1 MYPRPPLRLANP
13 RVQQK
18 QVGTSKKNDEPK
30 CAVPIPPNPIE
41 RQPNGTKPPTT
52 NIGIQRFQ
60 ANDNEKKSSNF
71 HVFDKADSMLSIENR
86 SKQIL
91 IEEEKSSPPKYTGNP
106 LIEIEISSLTIIL
119 EIFHINTL
127 WRFNNYNHPFFRSS
141 LG

>member
-1 MYPRPPLRLANP
+1 MYPRPPLRLSNP

-106 LIEIEISSLTIIL
+106 LMKLK
-119 EIFHINTL
+119 
-127 WRFNNYNHPFFRSS
+127 
-141 LG
+141 